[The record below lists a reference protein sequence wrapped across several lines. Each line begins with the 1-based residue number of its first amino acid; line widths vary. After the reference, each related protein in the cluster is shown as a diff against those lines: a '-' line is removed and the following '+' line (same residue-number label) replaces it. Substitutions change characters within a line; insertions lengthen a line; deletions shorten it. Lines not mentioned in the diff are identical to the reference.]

1 MRLKQQVIQECFN
14 HHSCLLQRLR
24 HRVHSVASA
33 SSSCWNERLEEEGS
47 KERPLRHL
55 LDVKLH
61 TGQFPLDTRFTTD
74 QISILVSYT
83 HLSAPRGQVR
93 ESSWHLRRWRKH
105 ISGVRE
111 QFDPKPTESGGIENN
126 GLGFVISQCRPSLTR
141 QTPSTICSR
150 EGRLGRA
157 L

>member
-1 MRLKQQVIQECFN
+1 MRSRQQVIQEYFS

-24 HRVHSVASA
+24 HRVHSVAIA
-33 SSSCWNERLEEEGS
+33 SPPCQNARVEEERS

-55 LDVKLH
+55 LEVKLH
-61 TGQFPLDTRFTTD
+61 TGQFLPNTRFTTD
-74 QISILVSYT
+74 QISILLSYT
-83 HLSAPRGQVR
+83 HLSAPPGQVR